1 MYTVYTAQKLDA
13 HRAAEL
19 ARENEMILAHYERGA
34 AKKRPTGFAVV
45 TDWFTG
51 LVRPR
56 TRLVAA
62 HTG

>member
-19 ARENEMILAHYERGA
+19 ARENELILAQYERGT

-45 TDWFTG
+45 TEWFAG
-51 LVRPR
+51 RARPR
-56 TRLVAA
+56 TPLVAA
-62 HTG
+62 HAG